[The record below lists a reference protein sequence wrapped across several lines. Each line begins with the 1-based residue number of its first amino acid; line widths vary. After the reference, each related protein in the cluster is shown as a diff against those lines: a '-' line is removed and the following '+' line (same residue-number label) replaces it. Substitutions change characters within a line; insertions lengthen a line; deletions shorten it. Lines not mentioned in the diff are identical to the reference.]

1 MNGLFTWLDS
11 QKDIGYLIL
20 RVVLGIILI
29 VAGYFKLFVFGF
41 DGVAGFFTK
50 IDLFATPLLA
60 YLVPLLEF
68 VGGIAILLGVFTR
81 FLSVWVIVQ
90 FGLLAIYVLPML
102 MDKGWNDVRLE
113 LLIVALGILL
123 ITNGP
128 GRWSLARKFFPD
140 KKWLQ

>member
-11 QKDIGYLIL
+11 QKDSGYLIL

-29 VAGYFKLFVFGF
+29 IAGYTKLFVFGF

-68 VGGIAILLGVFTR
+68 VGGIAILLGVLTR

-90 FGLLAIYVLPML
+90 FGLLTIYVLPML
-102 MDKGWNDVRLE
+102 MDKGWNDIRLE
-113 LLIVALGILL
+113 LLIFALGILL

-128 GRWSLARKFFPD
+128 GRWSVAAKFFPD

>member
-11 QKDIGYLIL
+11 QKDSGYLIL
-20 RVVLGIILI
+20 RVVLGVILI

-81 FLSVWVIVQ
+81 FLSLWVIVQ
-90 FGLLAIYVLPML
+90 FGLLTIYVLPML
-102 MDKGWNDVRLE
+102 MDKGWNDIRLE

-128 GRWSLARKFFPD
+128 GRWSVAAKFFPD

>member
-11 QKDIGYLIL
+11 QKDSGYLIL

-113 LLIVALGILL
+113 LLIFALGILL

-140 KKWLQ
+140 KQWLQ

>member
-11 QKDIGYLIL
+11 QKDTGYLIL

-29 VAGYFKLFVFGF
+29 IAGYTKLFVFGF

-68 VGGIAILLGVFTR
+68 VGGIAILLGVLTR

-90 FGLLAIYVLPML
+90 FGLLTIYVLPML
-102 MDKGWNDVRLE
+102 MDKGWNDIRLE
-113 LLIVALGILL
+113 LLIVALVILL
-123 ITNGP
+123 I
-128 GRWSLARKFFPD
+128 
-140 KKWLQ
+140 

>member
-11 QKDIGYLIL
+11 QKDSGYLIL

-140 KKWLQ
+140 KKCLQ

>member
-113 LLIVALGILL
+113 LIIFALGILL